1 MTNNHMGLVMY
12 EKYTVEKLL
21 VLIGAKQDGKVDWK
35 VIDKVEQLISS
46 EASMS
51 LSLSYT
57 SLLVNSASQ

>member
-1 MTNNHMGLVMY
+1 MGLVMY

>member
-51 LSLSYT
+51 LSLSYI